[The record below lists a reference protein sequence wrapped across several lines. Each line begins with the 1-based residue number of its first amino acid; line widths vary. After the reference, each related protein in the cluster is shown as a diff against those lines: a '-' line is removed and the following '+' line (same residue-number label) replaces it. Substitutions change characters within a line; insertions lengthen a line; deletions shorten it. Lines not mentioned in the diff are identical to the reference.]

1 MELRQLRYFVVVA
14 DELHF
19 TRAAARLGIA
29 QPPLSKQVRRLEQ
42 ELGVQ
47 LFDRTNRRVGLT
59 AVGRAFLIEA
69 QLALAHAD
77 RAVDVANDL
86 RKLQTGR
93 LVIGAQATA
102 EVTVLP
108 RLLPRFRKKFPD
120 VKVLLVSP
128 LTPLEQAAMLKD
140 GQLDVGFVR
149 LPIRDPAV
157 VALPILR
164 EPLVAALPSRSPL
177 TRRRYVTLRQL
188 AASTFVMFRRTNA
201 PSLHDLIMGVWR
213 AAGLKPKVLE
223 ESMRMPAILSL
234 VASLR
239 GVSLVP
245 RGTMG
250 LGRPGVAFRPVR
262 PSLPT
267 VEMGVAY
274 RRAETSPIAHGFLD
288 IVEAVFRKHL
298 PRLRALPAVLLLAG
312 GASAGGTA
320 HALDVERVGYE
331 EVEREERRW
340 IRSWGSHKPVAVRR
354 D

>member
-177 TRRRYVTLRQL
+177 TRRRYVTLRQEL
-188 AASTFVMFRRTNA
+188 EATWTGSNVEARRRSEASPLRHQLPEREPSPARTRTSPA
-201 PSLHDLIMGVWR
+201 WR
-213 AAGLKPKVLE
+213 ACSCRLPRAVCVRRSRPP
-223 ESMRMPAILSL
+223 RCPARCPR
-234 VASLR
+234 R
-239 GVSLVP
+239 G
-245 RGTMG
+245 R
-250 LGRPGVAFRPVR
+250 RPG
-262 PSLPT
+262 
-267 VEMGVAY
+267 Y
-274 RRAETSPIAHGFLD
+274 RAPCSGR
-288 IVEAVFRKHL
+288 
-298 PRLRALPAVLLLAG
+298 
-312 GASAGGTA
+312 TA
-320 HALDVERVGYE
+320 T
-331 EVEREERRW
+331 
-340 IRSWGSHKPVAVRR
+340 
-354 D
+354 